1 MPSEVAS
8 TENEPRCCTH
18 STVIYWKL
26 STPFFYLTL
35 SLRQQIIEGSDT
47 RMKDA
52 RTLPVRT
59 GLFINLLLM
68 LVLLCPSAG
77 AASSGVKGF
86 AQPRVPI
93 LIYHRFGPVVADS
106 MTVTTAV
113 FESQLKYLRKNGY
126 TVIPLRSLVDYF
138 LGKAPPP
145 PPRAVVI
152 TSDDGHR
159 SVYTDMLPLVKK
171 YRIPV
176 TLFIYPSAISNA
188 SYAMTWEQLREIK
201 RTGLFDIQSHTYWH
215 PNFKKEKKRLKP
227 EDFEK
232 FVDMQLKKSKARIEK
247 EVGGKVDMLAW
258 PFGIYDDWLMKR
270 AKEDGYIAGFT
281 IVRQNATPSDNIMAL
296 PRYIMTDRD
305 RDRDEVFG
313 RLLADGLDRKEES
326 RRP

>member
-1 MPSEVAS
+1 MIDV
-8 TENEPRCCTH
+8 
-18 STVIYWKL
+18 W
-26 STPFFYLTL
+26 
-35 SLRQQIIEGSDT
+35 
-47 RMKDA
+47 
-52 RTLPVRT
+52 TLPVKT

-68 LVLLCPSAG
+68 FVLLCPSAG
-77 AASSGVKGF
+77 AASIAGGAFS
-86 AQPRVPI
+86 QPRVPI

-113 FESQLKYLRKNGY
+113 FESDLRYLRDNGY
-126 TVIPLRSLVDYF
+126 TVIPLRRLVDYF
-138 LGKAPPP
+138 MGKTPPP
-145 PPRAVVI
+145 PPRSVVI

-215 PNFKKEKKRLKP
+215 PNFRTEKRRLKP
-227 EDFEK
+227 ADYEK
-232 FVDMQLKKSKARIEK
+232 FVVMQLKKSRERIEK

-281 IVRQNATPSDNIMAL
+281 IVRRNAAASDDIMAL

-305 RDRDEVFG
+305 RGNVFG
-313 RLLADGLDRKEES
+313 RILAGGAGDRKEDD
-326 RRP
+326 R